1 MSGVP
6 FDLAVT
12 KNNVSSFFLSLFHSS
27 FLFPFETNTLEEW
40 DAPFIRTRHGDC
52 LFSSPSRAL
61 GEVSKEMSLFLRS
74 KIKLQNKSI
83 LIWTKTAVVKQY
95 FYLEKDR
102 EKAVFARVVK
112 ESPDRQ
118 VKLSSFDLKVSRT
131 GQGGRGRDEKGW
143 P

>member
-1 MSGVP
+1 MGCTIHK
-6 FDLAVT
+6 DAAWRL
-12 KNNVSSFFLSLFHSS
+12 SFF
-27 FLFPFETNTLEEW
+27 
-40 DAPFIRTRHGDC
+40 
-52 LFSSPSRAL
+52 FSL

-102 EKAVFARVVK
+102 EKAAFARVVK
-112 ESPDRQ
+112 QSPDRQ